1 MIYESSGIEHER
13 VLRELRQVFD
23 ETTTEVLG
31 RVLGRMA
38 ARIEEMRVTRED
50 FRELRAAVTVVDR
63 GPVAYRGKGN
73 RTRGRGT

>member
-31 RVLGRMA
+31 RILGQMA
-38 ARIEEMRVTRED
+38 ARIEEIRVIREQSPDLQAALAELAEAQARTEVAMRRLTD
-50 FRELRAAVTVVDR
+50 Q
-63 GPVAYRGKGN
+63 
-73 RTRGRGT
+73 